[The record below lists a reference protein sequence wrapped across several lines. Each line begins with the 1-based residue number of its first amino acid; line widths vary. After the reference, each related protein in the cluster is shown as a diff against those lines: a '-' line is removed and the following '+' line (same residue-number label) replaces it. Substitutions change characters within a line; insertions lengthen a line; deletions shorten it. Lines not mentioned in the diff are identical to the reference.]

1 MVEVGVVNHHLA
13 SPGGH
18 DRAVAAALVDFGDEL
33 AVDASRVEGWG
44 GQAGSSKPK
53 YVKLEVISLSTAPGR
68 LRRARPDL
76 LAGGPPLGA
85 GRLWRSPRSP
95 IRRGTLGRE
104 EGKRS
109 RGELVL
115 EALDH
120 AEAYHAAEAL
130 RALDPNAYRPFNLV
144 VADAIDAFWVRH
156 AGDGRI
162 AVLPVPVGM
171 HMIAHG
177 ELDDPSSA
185 RVRRYLPQ
193 FRFVP
198 PPKPERGDWATWTD
212 LLADRGPEGGDPR
225 EAMCILTDGP
235 YGTVSSA
242 LVALPRHVTEP
253 HVYLHADGPPDEAP
267 FMLVAG

>member
-1 MVEVGVVNHHLA
+1 MCTLVVLRRPTASWPLLLAANRDELRDRPSRPPGRHWPDRPHVRGGLDLEAGGTWLGVNEDGVVA
-13 SPGGH
+13 
-18 DRAVAAALVDFGDEL
+18 AVLN
-33 AVDASRVEGWG
+33 
-44 GQAGSSKPK
+44 
-53 YVKLEVISLSTAPGR
+53 
-68 LRRARPDL
+68 
-76 LAGGPPLGA
+76 
-85 GRLWRSPRSP
+85 
-95 IRRGTLGRE
+95 RRGTLGRQD
-104 EGKRS
+104 GKRS

-130 RALDPNAYRPFNLV
+130 RALEPNAYRPFNLV

-162 AVLPVPVGM
+162 AVLPVPEGM

-198 PPKPERGDWATWTD
+198 PPKPEGGDWATWTD

-253 HVYLHADGPPDEAP
+253 HVYLHADGPPDKAP